1 MGIIWAQG
9 IDGETE
15 QGGGQRRNKAT
26 ICGEVTPSCIFFKLW
41 SLEQNAKKRVVLWE
55 IQKALLYRRALRD
68 HLRAPHAGPMERG
81 KKNRAWFFSVDSKRL
96 YPSRRPHGKGQH
108 YSPGSDDLPQ
118 DGLGC
123 LKMAP
128 KMLQEALRPPRDGS
142 MGPNSSPEKPRRSQN
157 PSNILRQLLMFAF
170 SPFRFRWPSEASRW
184 MQEGPRGSCRE
195 PQSPTC
201 RITTP
206 SRQHNAVQSPS
217 VMPGFPARVA
227 SHAARCFYSQTSE
240 EAQCPSKQG
249 RVRVSGGDRVPM
261 NNHEACP

>member
-1 MGIIWAQG
+1 MASRRPQGPSRRSERDATWASYGPKESTERRSREEGRGEARRRYVERSHLPVFFSSCGLLSKMQKSVWFFGKFKRLYSTAARCAIIFAPL
-9 IDGETE
+9 
-15 QGGGQRRNKAT
+15 
-26 ICGEVTPSCIFFKLW
+26 TP
-41 SLEQNAKKRVVLWE
+41 
-55 IQKALLYRRALRD
+55 
-68 HLRAPHAGPMERG
+68 APWREA

-227 SHAARCFYSQTSE
+227 SHAARCFTL
-240 EAQCPSKQG
+240 
-249 RVRVSGGDRVPM
+249 RHR
-261 NNHEACP
+261 NHEACP